1 MVKHWLSNMF
11 DPAGSRVYGPPA
23 RVCLTAGSNVRTGT
37 SMPISGDLI
46 GSFRHATTWWRR
58 SSKWDFLFRMSG
70 TESNWPCW
78 RARRV
83 ILARERSF
91 QCWLFRLS
99 SGRGPYRVL
108 RSERFLA
115 HRFLLFQDL
124 SWRNVIPI
132 QYGWPP
138 GLLHAFQ
145 LTPAACSF
153 KLGPWQAGL

>member
-37 SMPISGDLI
+37 SMPVSGGLI

-99 SGRGPYRVL
+99 SGRGPTESSAVEAAGVDEVL
-108 RSERFLA
+108 LIAENARPASSEKLAGCRSQSYFVPLKR
-115 HRFLLFQDL
+115 
-124 SWRNVIPI
+124 SS
-132 QYGWPP
+132 
-138 GLLHAFQ
+138 
-145 LTPAACSF
+145 PAARRRLFS
-153 KLGPWQAGL
+153 ARRT